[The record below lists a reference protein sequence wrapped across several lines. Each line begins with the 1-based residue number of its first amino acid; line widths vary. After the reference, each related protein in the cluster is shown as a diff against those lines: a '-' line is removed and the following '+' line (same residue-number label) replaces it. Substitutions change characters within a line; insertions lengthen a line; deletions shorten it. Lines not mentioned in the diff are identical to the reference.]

1 MKVRDHTNVNSRSLL
16 RIFILIIILTVLTP
30 EIPGGSGPIA
40 SFVLGASHKHHNNN
54 QNDNFISIPSHK
66 KGPSQSKI
74 DPVTTRNI
82 RNSHN
87 LTSKT
92 NTADYASNTG
102 ANSSKSNNKF
112 VILTFGDV
120 HKTQFISAKPILDRY
135 GFKGSFFVT
144 CGYVDRS
151 NAIVN
156 DNNVQLSRM
165 SWNDILALQ
174 QDGQDIESKGMTHRD
189 LNQLP
194 PKDLDFEIGGSKQCL
209 ENHGINPNI
218 FAVVHGDAWNNTT
231 IINMIGKYYGFADNG
246 FTDLI
251 FLHCDGYIAH
261 KQTDCKT
268 YNDSGTL
275 TYANRYSI
283 REESHN
289 AWDVDYLH
297 NDQIIMQKF
306 INQVNSQVT
315 YNNRKGFIDAIP
327 IVAYH
332 SIDNSKGPSSTDID
346 LFALEMKYLHD
357 NGFKVIPMSDLGYD
371 ENTNFMYIKQ

>member
-1 MKVRDHTNVNSRSLL
+1 
-16 RIFILIIILTVLTP
+16 VLTL
-30 EIPGGSGPIA
+30 EIPGSSDAIA
-40 SFVLGASHKHHNNN
+40 SFVLGASHSHHSNNH
-54 QNDNFISIPSHK
+54 NDNFISIPTSK
-66 KGPSQSKI
+66 KGSSQSKI
-74 DPVTTRNI
+74 DPSMTRNI

-92 NTADYASNTG
+92 NAADDTSNNG
-102 ANSSKSNNKF
+102 ANSGKNNNKF

-120 HKTQFISAKPILDRY
+120 HKTQFTSAKPILDRY

-144 CGYVDRS
+144 CGYVDKN
-151 NAIVN
+151 NAIVS

-194 PKDLDFEIGGSKQCL
+194 LKDLEFEIGGSKQCL
-209 ENHGINPNI
+209 ENHGINPTI
-218 FAVVHGDAWNNTT
+218 FAVVHGDGWNNTT

-246 FTDLI
+246 FADLI

-261 KQTDCKT
+261 KQIDCKT
-268 YNDSGTL
+268 YDEGGKL

-289 AWDVDYLH
+289 SWDVDYLH
-297 NDQIIMQKF
+297 NDQIIIQKF
-306 INQVNSQVT
+306 INQVNSQVA
-315 YNNRKGFIDAIP
+315 YNNKKGFIDAIP

-332 SIDNSKGPSSTDID
+332 SIDNSKGPSSTDVG

-357 NGFKVIPMSDLGYD
+357 NGFKIIPMADLGYD